1 LVFRLSLESADLKN
15 VPSWLDKGI
24 VMLINNQLESRG
36 DELFWDFGRTLA
48 RSVPLPPTL
57 VGVSSLQLA
66 VNNAAVA
73 VTANAF
79 ELTLTLGL
87 HFQRPPAA
95 G

>member
-1 LVFRLSLESADLKN
+1 
-15 VPSWLDKGI
+15 
-24 VMLINNQLESRG
+24 M
-36 DELFWDFGRTLA
+36 
-48 RSVPLPPTL
+48 PPTL
-57 VGVSSLQLA
+57 VGVRSLQLA
-66 VNNAAVA
+66 VNNATVA

>member
-1 LVFRLSLESADLKN
+1 
-15 VPSWLDKGI
+15 
-24 VMLINNQLESRG
+24 VMLVNGQLESRG
-36 DELFWDFGRTLA
+36 DELFWDFGHTMQL
-48 RSVPLPPTL
+48 SVPMPPTL
-57 VGVSSLQLA
+57 VGVRSLQLA
-66 VNNAAVA
+66 VNNATVA